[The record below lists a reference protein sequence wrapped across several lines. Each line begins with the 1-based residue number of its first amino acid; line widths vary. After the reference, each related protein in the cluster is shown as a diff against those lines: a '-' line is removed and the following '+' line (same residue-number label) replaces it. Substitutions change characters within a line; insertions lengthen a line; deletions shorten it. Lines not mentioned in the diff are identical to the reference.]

1 MVSIPDQAGS
11 RDRRGLLSERA
22 RIRRVGFSAGLRW
35 LPAGAELL
43 FAGLGPLAGLA
54 SLWLLISLIAV
65 VIPVIGQLFLVLL
78 TPMLT
83 AGVLVGYDQVRRG
96 QAPPPFTLFAGWK
109 EPSARSGLLVIGAW
123 SIAGS
128 MLAAGVF
135 IGWLGS
141 QISPE
146 ELEAAMESPETLV
159 QALEGVSLGGGLLM
173 SGSIFALVLAAI
185 YFAIQLVMFNRWPTM
200 ASLLTSIKAVVV
212 NWAAFLGFGLA
223 FMAVAAGLGLIL
235 VLISVLTMAL
245 GQFGVIAGQVVILI
259 ATMFMQMLMAG
270 GQYVAFCQV
279 FGFGGDDESPSDD
292 SQLMA

>member
-1 MVSIPDQAGS
+1 MS
-11 RDRRGLLSERA
+11 RQT

-54 SLWLLISLIAV
+54 SLWLLISLVAV
-65 VIPVIGQLFLVLL
+65 LVPIIGQLLLVLF
-78 TPMLT
+78 TPLLT
-83 AGVLVGYDQVRRG
+83 AGVLVGYHQVRQGR
-96 QAPPPFTLFAGWK
+96 APAPLTLFAGWK
-109 EPSARSGLLVIGAW
+109 DAQRRSGLLIIGAW

-135 IGWLGS
+135 VGWLGS
-141 QISPE
+141 QLSTE
-146 ELEAAMESPETLV
+146 ELEAAMQSPDRLV
-159 QALEGVSLGGGLLM
+159 QALEGVSIGGGLLL
-173 SGSIFALVLAAI
+173 SGLIFALVLSAI
-185 YFAIQLVMFNRWPTM
+185 YFAIPLVMFDRWPTM
-200 ASLLTSIKAVVV
+200 TALLTSIKAVIG

-235 VLISVLTMAL
+235 VLITAVTMAL
-245 GQFGVIAGQVVILI
+245 GQAGVIVGQVIFLI

-279 FGFGGDDESPSDD
+279 FGIAGEDPSPEED
-292 SQLMA
+292 QLVA